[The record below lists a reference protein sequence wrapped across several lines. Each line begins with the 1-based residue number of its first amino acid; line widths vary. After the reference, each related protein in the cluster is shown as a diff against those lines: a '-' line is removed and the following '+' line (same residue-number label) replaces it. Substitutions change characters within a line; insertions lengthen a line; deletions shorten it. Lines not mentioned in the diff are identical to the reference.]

1 MSYYYVVVIFLIIAS
16 LVAIGTIIYV
26 IIDWLLERRK
36 KEEVEEVC
44 EEVPEPIIIPE
55 PIIVPEP
62 VIVPEPIVIL
72 DEVDAIE
79 ADALISDDVAMQYV
93 IRERGAGQG
102 RKGEINLGVIN
113 EHFEAGEVITL
124 ALLQQRKLVSKKE
137 RRIKILADGILT
149 KPFTIKAE
157 AFSKEAIKMIEL
169 TGGTVIELY

>member
-26 IIDWLLERRK
+26 IIDLFLDRRK
-36 KEEVEEVC
+36 KEEV

-62 VIVPEPIVIL
+62 VIVPEPIIIL

>member
-1 MSYYYVVVIFLIIAS
+1 MSYYYVVIIFLIIAS

-26 IIDWLLERRK
+26 IIDWLLDRRK
-36 KEEVEEVC
+36 KEEVEEVR

-55 PIIVPEP
+55 P
-62 VIVPEPIVIL
+62 VIVPEPIIIL

>member
-1 MSYYYVVVIFLIIAS
+1 MSYYYIVIVFLIIAS
-16 LVAIGTIIYV
+16 IVAIGTIIYV
-26 IIDWLLERRK
+26 IIDMLLNRRK
-36 KEEVEEVC
+36 KEEVEEVH

-62 VIVPEPIVIL
+62 IIIL

-137 RRIKILADGILT
+137 RRIKILADGVLT